1 LDAGEIRRL
10 REAVKAGATQRELRR
25 RFRKGWGEL
34 QRYLEDGMDEE
45 ELGIGTV
52 VKATDKAVLVDLGEI
67 GEEKWIPRSVLGG
80 EEDADEIDEGYVGD
94 IVVQRW
100 WAVKEQLV

>member
-1 LDAGEIRRL
+1 
-10 REAVKAGATQRELRR
+10 
-25 RFRKGWGEL
+25 
-34 QRYLEDGMDEE
+34 
-45 ELGIGTV
+45 